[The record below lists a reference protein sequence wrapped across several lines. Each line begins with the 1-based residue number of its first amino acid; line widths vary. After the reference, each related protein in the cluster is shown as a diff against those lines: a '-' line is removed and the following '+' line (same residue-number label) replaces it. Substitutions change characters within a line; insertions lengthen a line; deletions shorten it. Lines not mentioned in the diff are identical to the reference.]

1 MKKNDTH
8 AFVNQLLVWLLVT
21 ICSGGS
27 IGLGTVWMRHQ
38 ISITANTNRQ
48 LTDEIAKL
56 ERLIDARKSEVVREQ
71 APAVL
76 RQRNQLMRLGLVEVD
91 DRRVIRV
98 TEDPVQRLVAR
109 RNRELLRDTFTAG
122 AIRFAALGQ

>member
-56 ERLIDARKSEVVREQ
+56 ERLVDARKSEVVREQ

-98 TEDPVQRLVAR
+98 PEDPVQRLVAH
-109 RNRELLRDTFTAG
+109 RNRELLRDTSPVGT
-122 AIRFAALGQ
+122 IRFAALGQ